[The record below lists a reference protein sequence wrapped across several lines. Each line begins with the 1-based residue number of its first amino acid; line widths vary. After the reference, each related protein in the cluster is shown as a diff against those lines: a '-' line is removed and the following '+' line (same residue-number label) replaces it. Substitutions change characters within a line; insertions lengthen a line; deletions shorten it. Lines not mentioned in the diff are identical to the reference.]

1 LDRAA
6 EPAVAVIAPQRRRAR
21 DAGLLLRDGG
31 ARLGAALIGD
41 GSVERHKGAAA
52 AMPAG
57 MRDDVDL
64 FEQLMDS
71 VICKCRM
78 TDVVFSLADGRQA
91 RLNETPERG
100 RR

>member
-1 LDRAA
+1 M
-6 EPAVAVIAPQRRRAR
+6 AVHDSVLHSSATEALSGTSA
-21 DAGLLLRDGG
+21 LLWRC
-31 ARLGAALIGD
+31 
-41 GSVERHKGAAA
+41 
-52 AMPAG
+52 PP

-71 VICKCRM
+71 VSCKCRM